1 MAIHV
6 IPLDNDTIDQATT
19 WAAENMIYSLEMM
32 TENIAG
38 KTIDMFSVTQGYENV
53 TVSVRQAG
61 YGAINI
67 NLPMATA
74 LKPGLM
80 SGSDKVKLTFTSQPV
95 EGSPNGISSGAVYTA
110 IEAAKAYCVGR
121 IPKMVTLTSAEY
133 QALVDAGTV
142 DEYTYYF
149 IAETTP

>member
-6 IPLDNDTIDQATT
+6 IPLDNETIDQATT

-32 TENIAG
+32 TENIAD
-38 KTIDMFSVTQGYENV
+38 KTIDMFSAVQGSDDVTL
-53 TVSVRQAG
+53 SVRQAG
-61 YGAINI
+61 YSAITLT
-67 NLPMATA
+67 LPKATA

-80 SGSDKVKLTFTSQPV
+80 TGADKVKLTFTSQPV

-110 IEAAKAYCVGR
+110 IETKAYCVGR